1 MPSPLQRPDGVEI
14 HWEEQGQGPLVVVV
28 HQLLWSFPQV
38 YAELIDD
45 LARDHRVV
53 TYDARG
59 CGASTRR
66 GPYDPA
72 TDAGDLLALA
82 SAAGGAA
89 VAIAVGYGYHIA
101 ARVASAR
108 PEAISDL
115 LCVQPAAAAILPRS
129 ELRQAEVMGGS
140 DSVME
145 MLKQL
150 MRTDQRAA
158 VRTLLT
164 AANPE
169 LSEDE
174 LRERASHVGTY
185 VSLESTLERTET
197 WLADDPSEYSRAL
210 GGRLRILHPETEPI
224 FEGALTDRVR
234 ELYPEAHVE
243 EVPGGPISRPELI
256 AAWVRRVSGV
266 KADSAAGGPSMSGA
280 SKQPRDHPL

>member
-1 MPSPLQRPDGVEI
+1 VPSPLQRPDGVEI
-14 HWEEQGQGPLVVVV
+14 HWEEQGQGPLVVIV

-38 YAELIDD
+38 YAELIGD

-66 GPYDPA
+66 GPYDTE
-72 TDAGDLLALA
+72 TDAGDLVALA
-82 SAAGGAA
+82 EAAGGAA
-89 VAIAVGYGYHIA
+89 VAIAVGYGYNVA

-108 PEAISDL
+108 PDAISDL

-140 DSVME
+140 DSVAE
-145 MLKQL
+145 MLTKM

-169 LSEDE
+169 LGEDE
-174 LRERASHVGTY
+174 LRERVAHVGSY
-185 VSLESTLERTET
+185 VSPESTLARTEA
-197 WLADDPSEYSRAL
+197 WVADDASEYSRAL
-210 GGRLRILHPETEPI
+210 GGRLRILHPKTEPI
-224 FEGALTDRVR
+224 YEGALVGRVS

-243 EVPGGPISRPELI
+243 EVPGGPISRPDLI

-266 KADSAAGGPSMSGA
+266 AA
-280 SKQPRDHPL
+280 

>member
-1 MPSPLQRPDGVEI
+1 MRSLQRSWKRAISSASVIALCGACCGRGI
-14 HWEEQGQGPLVVVV
+14 GSRYALWENRRRLVVIV
-28 HQLLWSFPQV
+28 HQLLWSFPHV
-38 YAELIDD
+38 YAELIGD

-66 GPYDPA
+66 GPYDTE

-82 SAAGGAA
+82 ETAGGAA
-89 VAIAVGYGYHIA
+89 VAMAVGYGYNIA

-108 PEAISDL
+108 PDAISDL

-140 DSVME
+140 DSVVELLTKM
-145 MLKQL
+145 

-169 LSEDE
+169 LGEDE
-174 LRERASHVGTY
+174 LRERVAHVGSY
-185 VSLESTLERTET
+185 VSPESTLERTEA
-197 WLADDPSEYSRAL
+197 WVADDASEYSRAL

-224 FEGALTDRVR
+224 YEGALVGRVS
-234 ELYPEAHVE
+234 ELYPDAHVE
-243 EVPGGPISRPELI
+243 EVPGGPISRPDLI

-266 KADSAAGGPSMSGA
+266 AA
-280 SKQPRDHPL
+280 

>member
-1 MPSPLQRPDGVEI
+1 VPSPLRRPDGVEI

-28 HQLLWSFPQV
+28 HQILWSFPQV
-38 YAELIDD
+38 YAELIGD

-66 GPYDPA
+66 GPYDTG
-72 TDAGDLLALA
+72 TDADDLLALA
-82 SAAGGAA
+82 LAAGGAA
-89 VAIAVGYGYHIA
+89 VGIAVGYGYNVA

-108 PEAISDL
+108 PDAISEL

-129 ELRQAEVMGGS
+129 ELKEVEVMGGS
-140 DSVME
+140 DSVVE
-145 MLKQL
+145 MLTKMMQ
-150 MRTDQRAA
+150 TDQRAA

-174 LRERASHVGTY
+174 LRRRVAHISSY
-185 VSLESTLERTET
+185 VSPESTLERTEA
-197 WLADDPSEYSRAL
+197 WLADDPGEYSRAL
-210 GGRLRILHPETEPI
+210 GSRLRILHPETEP
-224 FEGALTDRVR
+224 FYEGALTARVS

-243 EVPGGPISRPELI
+243 EVPGGPVSRPELI
-256 AAWVRRVSGV
+256 AAWVRKVSGV
-266 KADSAAGGPSMSGA
+266 KADSAAEGP
-280 SKQPRDHPL
+280 H